1 MGETEESF
9 RFKYAE
15 VDTGTYDAGSS
26 DKSEKSYNLVR
37 GKYSPY
43 LAIYSN
49 TKLDD
54 NELYNIYQEGIES
67 VSTEY

>member
-15 VDTGTYDAGSS
+15 VDTGTYNAGE
-26 DKSEKSYNLVR
+26 EKKNKNSYNLVR

-43 LAIYSN
+43 LAIYSD
-49 TKLDD
+49 TKLEV
-54 NELYNIYQEGIES
+54 N
-67 VSTEY
+67 